1 MKIPNLEAIRD
12 WCIDKFQPKGNYLT
26 GIPDEYVTQDEMEA
40 YSQPI
45 GDYAT
50 NTELQKYTLVD
61 DAGNNIAV
69 SVNPTTGIMTI
80 TLKNSKGVVL
90 SEKTANLLL
99 ESVVVGVSYSAG
111 VITFTLQNGTSF
123 DVDITDIVSGLVN
136 NTFTIAGIDMQ
147 DDITAAELK
156 TALDL
161 DKVDNVSTNDQKPTF
176 IQSTTRTNIESGETI
191 STILGKIKKVFADLK
206 LIAFSADY
214 NDLSNTPEIPPA
226 VSVKGNAE
234 AFYRTGEVNI
244 TPGNIGLGN
253 VENKSGETIRS
264 EMTKE
269 EVVTALGYIPANK
282 TVPGDDMQGATEV
295 NPGVRGLVPAPPAG
309 SPDRYL
315 GSDASWHVL
324 PDTTY
329 PEATELTSGLMSS
342 TDKRKLEGID
352 SGANKT
358 IVDSALS
365 DTSLNP
371 VQNKAVTD
379 AIKNVFDQD
388 GNISD
393 TD

>member
-1 MKIPNLEAIRD
+1 MKIPNLEGIRD
-12 WCIDKFQPKGNYLT
+12 WCIGKFQLKGNYLT
-26 GIPDEYVTQDEMEA
+26 SIPQEYVTQDEMAE
-40 YSQPI
+40 YSQPL
-45 GDYAT
+45 GNYAT
-50 NTELQKYTLVD
+50 NTELQQYALVD
-61 DAGNNIAV
+61 NAGNSIAISINAV
-69 SVNPTTGIMTI
+69 SGIMTI
-80 TLKNSKGVVL
+80 TLKNSKGAVL

-111 VITFTLQNGTSF
+111 VITFSLQNGTTF
-123 DVDITDIVSGLVN
+123 DVDIRDITSGLVN

-147 DDITAAELK
+147 DDITASELK
-156 TALDL
+156 TALSL
-161 DKVDNVSTNDQKPTF
+161 DKVDNVSTNEQTPTF
-176 IQSTTRTNIESGETI
+176 IQSATRTNIESGETL
-191 STILGKIKKVFADLK
+191 STLLGKIKKVFSDLK

-214 NDLSNTPEIPPA
+214 GDLSNTPEIPPP

-244 TPGNIGLGN
+244 TADNIGLGN

-269 EVVTALGYIPANK
+269 EVVTALGYIPAIGSESNS
-282 TVPGDDMQGATEV
+282 DMQGATEA

-315 GSDASWHVL
+315 GSDAIWHEL
-324 PDTTY
+324 PDRTY
-329 PEATELTSGLMSS
+329 PEATTEAAGLMSS
-342 TDKRKLEGID
+342 GDKTKLNGIE

-358 IVDSALS
+358 IVDETLNE
-365 DTSLNP
+365 TSQNP

-379 AIKNVFDQD
+379 AINNIWEQD
-388 GNISD
+388 GSLAD